1 MAGKGGQVHERVNYQ
16 KNDKKKSRA
25 KKRKGGWQDLGF
37 KSYQQYLAA
46 KKSGQLDKEEV
57 IQEEQENTIE
67 LDEK

>member
-25 KKRKGGWQDLGF
+25 KNRKGGWQALGF

-46 KKSGQLDKEEV
+46 KKSGQLYKEEV

>member
-16 KNDKKKSRA
+16 KNDKKKSRS
-25 KKRKGGWQDLGF
+25 KKRKGGWQALGF
-37 KSYQQYLAA
+37 KSYQQYLAT